1 LKYVLNVI
9 VRKAVCFACAAVTA
23 LVFASAAFAQAA
35 DLPEGTILNLDKNL
49 LYNILIQLFNV
60 SILIVVLIFLLFK
73 PVSNFLAN
81 RKQGIQDEIADA
93 RRIREEAGQ
102 LKEKYEKMI
111 EAIEEEREE
120 ILRETRKKAV
130 EKSDQLLFEARRE
143 VEVIHDRAKTELE
156 AERENLSDEMK
167 RQIVEIAHM
176 MAGRFV
182 QLSIDGATQ
191 DRLIEQAL
199 DEWDSSGGV

>member
-1 LKYVLNVI
+1 MKYVLNVI